1 MNDVTEM
8 ALILVCIAVMA
19 MLACWLMDKVIEAIK
34 RRIRFHNTV
43 ACIKAENER
52 LRRENKQLKAI
63 NDIIT
68 QYDFFIK

>member
-8 ALILVCIAVMA
+8 ALILVCIAVLA
-19 MLACWLMDKVIEAIK
+19 MLACWLMDKVIEAVKRKRK
-34 RRIRFHNTV
+34 RREAMACLRFV
-43 ACIKAENER
+43 NER
-52 LRRENKQLKAI
+52 LKRENKQLKAI

>member
-8 ALILVCIAVMA
+8 ALILVCIAVLA
-19 MLACWLMDKVIEAIK
+19 MLACWLMDKVIEAVK
-34 RRIRFHNTV
+34 RKKRFRETI

-63 NDIIT
+63 NDIMT

>member
-8 ALILVCIAVMA
+8 ALIFVCIAILGA
-19 MLACWLMDKVIEAIK
+19 LACWLMDRAIEAAK
-34 RRIRFHNTV
+34 RKKRFRETV

-63 NDIIT
+63 NDIMT